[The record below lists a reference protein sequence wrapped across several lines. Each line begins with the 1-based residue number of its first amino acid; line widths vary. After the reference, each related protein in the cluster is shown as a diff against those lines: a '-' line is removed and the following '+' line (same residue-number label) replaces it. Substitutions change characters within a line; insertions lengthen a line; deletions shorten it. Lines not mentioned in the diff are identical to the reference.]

1 MKFKI
6 DSSPLI
12 LITTSSFGLESS
24 EPFNLMQA
32 AGFEYII
39 NPYNRKLSEEE
50 LISLLSK
57 HKPLCIIAGTETYNR
72 SVLEIAKPFLKII
85 SRCGVG
91 IDGIDLSVANEFGIK
106 IKNTPDA
113 PTRAVAELTIGLMLD
128 VLRRISLIDRNIRN
142 GKFDKFMGNL
152 LFGKTV
158 GIIGYGRI
166 GKCVALYA
174 EAFGCKIIFHD
185 PDSPNSMPLDN
196 LLKESDIVTLHC
208 PLIAQTKNIINEVAL
223 CKMKKTAIL
232 LNVSRGG
239 LVDENALI
247 KTLTEKCIAGAAI
260 DCFEKEP
267 YSGELIKLDNIV
279 LTSHIGSYAKESRI
293 KQEIDAVKN
302 ILEDKE

>member
-1 MKFKI
+1 MKNGKT
-6 DSSPLI
+6 I

-24 EPFNLMQA
+24 EPLNLMQA
-32 AGFEYII
+32 AGFEHIV
-39 NPYNRKLSEEE
+39 NPYGRKLGEDE
-50 LISLLSK
+50 LIGLLSK
-57 HKPLCIIAGTETYNR
+57 HKPPYIIAGTEAYNR
-72 SVLEIAKPFLKII
+72 NVLEVAKPFLKMI

-91 IDGIDLSVANEFGIK
+91 IDGIDLQAAAEFGIK

-113 PTRAVAELTIGLMLD
+113 PTRAVAELTMGLMLD
-128 VLRRISLIDRNIRN
+128 VLRRISLTDRNIRN
-142 GKFDKFMGNL
+142 GNFDKFMGNL
-152 LFGKTV
+152 LFGKTI

-174 EAFGCKIIFHD
+174 EAFGCKIVFHE
-185 PDSPNSMPLDN
+185 PGSPNSIPLDS

-208 PLIAQTKNIINEVAL
+208 PLVAETKNIINEAAL
-223 CKMKKTAIL
+223 CKMKKTSIL

-239 LVDENALI
+239 LIDENALI
-247 KTLTEKCIAGAAI
+247 RTLAEKRIAGAAI

-267 YSGELIKLDNIV
+267 YSGELVKFDNAV

-293 KQEIDAVKN
+293 KQELDAVKN

>member
-1 MKFKI
+1 LKT
-6 DSSPLI
+6 I

-24 EPFNLMQA
+24 EPLNLMQTA
-32 AGFEYII
+32 EFKYIV
-39 NPYNRKLSEEE
+39 NPYGRKLNEEE
-50 LISLLSK
+50 LIALLSE
-57 HKPLCIIAGTETYNR
+57 HKPPYIIAGTETYNR
-72 SVLEIAKPFLKII
+72 RVLDIAKPFLKII

-91 IDGIDLSVANEFGIK
+91 IDGIDLSAANEFGVK

-113 PTRAVAELTIGLMLD
+113 PTRAVAELTIGIILD
-128 VLRRISLIDRNIRN
+128 VLRRISSTDRSIRN

-152 LFGKTV
+152 LFEKTL

-166 GKCVALYA
+166 GRQVAHYA
-174 EAFGCKIIFHD
+174 EAFGCKIIFHE
-185 PDSPNSMPLDN
+185 PDNKNSVSLEN
-196 LLKESDIVTLHC
+196 LFKESDIVTLHC
-208 PLIAQTKNIINEVAL
+208 PLLAETKNIINAEAL

-239 LVDENALI
+239 LVDENALTHALGN
-247 KTLTEKCIAGAAI
+247 KQIAGAGI

-267 YSGELIKLDNIV
+267 YSGELTKFDNVV

-302 ILEDKE
+302 ILENMQ

>member
-1 MKFKI
+1 MKNGKT
-6 DSSPLI
+6 I

-24 EPFNLMQA
+24 EPLNLMQA

-50 LISLLSK
+50 LITLLSK
-57 HKPLCIIAGTETYNR
+57 HKPPYIIAGTETYNR
-72 SVLEIAKPFLKII
+72 SVLENVKPFLKII

-91 IDGIDLSVANEFGIK
+91 IDGIDLEAAAEFGIK

-128 VLRRISLIDRNIRN
+128 VFRRISLIDRNIRN

-152 LFGKTV
+152 LFGKTI

-185 PDSPNSMPLDN
+185 PDSLNSMPLDS
-196 LLKESDIVTLHC
+196 LLQESDIVTLHC
-208 PLIAQTKNIINEVAL
+208 PLLAQTKNVINEAAL

-232 LNVSRGG
+232 LNASRGG

-247 KTLTEKCIAGAAI
+247 KILTEKRIAGAAM

-267 YSGELIKLDNIV
+267 YSGELIKFDNVV